1 MKHFLA
7 ELIVAVVFLV
17 LLFALFNPWD
27 ILMPTYI
34 EMVILAALV
43 VLFGVFANFIWRENG
58 GDEREKLHSMFA
70 DRVAFLTGSG
80 ILLVSVIVGELYGQ
94 LNPWILFTLAA
105 MMVAK
110 VAGLI
115 YTKIKL

>member
-1 MKHFLA
+1 MKHFLG
-7 ELIVAVVFLV
+7 EIIVAVVFLTLLFV
-17 LLFALFNPWD
+17 LLNPWNVF
-27 ILMPTYI
+27 MPTYI
-34 EMVILAALV
+34 EMVILAALAV
-43 VLFGVFANFIWRENG
+43 FFGIFANFIWREKG
-58 GDEREKLHSMFA
+58 GDERQQLHSMFA
-70 DRVAFLTGSG
+70 DRIAFLTGSG

-105 MMVAK
+105 MVVAK